1 MRHTRTITRAP
12 KRAQAVELNF
22 FEQVLATLTKGQSV
36 KLVP

>member
-1 MRHTRTITRAP
+1 MPHTRTITRAP
-12 KRAQAVELNF
+12 KRAQAMELNF